1 MATKTKPDG
10 YHNVTPY
17 MIVEGADRVIDFLKT
32 VFGGEETVRLARPD
46 GKIGHAE
53 VRIGD
58 SLVMLADA
66 GSENPVFPG
75 MLHIYVEDCDA
86 TYTKA
91 LAAGGSSLREPV
103 NEFYGDRM
111 SAVSDSFGNQFWIA
125 THVEDVS
132 DEDMARRAQELA
144 TAAQS

>member
-1 MATKTKPDG
+1 MGVKMKPDG
-10 YHNVTPY
+10 YHDVTPY
-17 MIVEGADRVIDFLKT
+17 MVVAGADRLIDFLKA
-32 VFGGEETVRLARPD
+32 VFGGEETVRLYGPD
-46 GKIGHAE
+46 GKVGHAE

-66 GSENPVFPG
+66 GEQSSPFPA

-86 TYTKA
+86 TYQRA
-91 LAAGGSSLREPV
+91 LAAGGTSVREPT

-111 SAVSDSFGNQFWIA
+111 SAVTDSFGNQFWIA

-132 DEDMARRAQELA
+132 DEEMAHRAQELA
-144 TAAQS
+144 AAAQS

>member
-1 MATKTKPDG
+1 MAVKTKPDA

-17 MIVEGADRVIDFLKT
+17 IVVEGADRLIDFLKT
-32 VFGGEETVRLARPD
+32 VFDGEETERLPGPD

-66 GSENPVFPG
+66 GPETKPFPV

-86 TYTKA
+86 NYNREI
-91 LAAGGSSLREPV
+91 AAGGPTLWGPV
-103 NEFYGDRM
+103 HTY
-111 SAVSDSFGNQFWIA
+111 SAVQ
-125 THVEDVS
+125 
-132 DEDMARRAQELA
+132 
-144 TAAQS
+144 